1 MCKSKLK
8 DISITALL
16 LAGTGR
22 IIHYHYWVLSVTINC
37 HYTCTS
43 CHVYDNKR
51 QRMRL
56 EGLKNLMN
64 TSCSNFSVVS
74 LVLSG
79 RNILPECR
87 LCCTLNGRRRSRNWQ
102 HCLCRSSHMR
112 KIRSVW
118 LPPCQWIIVIL
129 EHCFSEIIRKFLA
142 HGQRK
147 ISMIWLAALGRTI
160 HKAEQLHLLWSGF
173 PGLWWLARWCELIWW
188 HRKSFC
194 IHRKV

>member
-1 MCKSKLK
+1 MTINSILQIANTITSELLWEELRLSYYQLQLRIQLLSRMCVCKSKLK

-16 LAGTGR
+16 LAGTGT

-64 TSCSNFSVVS
+64 T
-74 LVLSG
+74 
-79 RNILPECR
+79 
-87 LCCTLNGRRRSRNWQ
+87 
-102 HCLCRSSHMR
+102 
-112 KIRSVW
+112 
-118 LPPCQWIIVIL
+118 L

-147 ISMIWLAALGRTI
+147 ISTIWLAALGRTI
-160 HKAEQLHLLWSGF
+160 HKAEQLYLLWSGF
-173 PGLWWLARWCELIWW
+173 PGLWRLARWCELMRW

-194 IHRKV
+194 IHWTLEGLNK